1 MTYEV
6 QQTRWDALVRRVSG
20 SIGPG
25 SRVSETISELFPVL
39 EVENTTPELIALSGW
54 RTAWQSTE
62 RPPSAGNESASAL
75 HNPPASGVIATVTQ
89 VILRATLA
97 NTIVQMET
105 EISTIGGTQVAGLFR
120 DIRFGTGRDTTLTV
134 TSNDASSVGGGLRI
148 FVGTDIVSIRD
159 DNGIAVLTPNT
170 SLRVGTVTVNVG
182 FTVNYFWRERPAQ
195 PAELQF

>member
-6 QQTRWDALVRRVSG
+6 QQTRWDALIRRVSG

-39 EVENTTPELIALSGW
+39 EVEDTTPELLALSGW

-62 RPPSAGNESASAL
+62 RPASPGNPSASAL
-75 HNPPASGVIATVTQ
+75 HNPPNSGVIAAITQ
-89 VILRATLA
+89 VILRASLA
-97 NTIVQMET
+97 NTIVQMENQP
-105 EISTIGGTQVAGLFR
+105 STIGGTQVPGLFR
-120 DIRFGTGRDTTLTV
+120 DTRFGTPRETTLTV
-134 TSNDASSVGGGLRI
+134 TSNDASLVGGGLRI

-170 SLRVGTVTVNVG
+170 SLRIGTTTNNVSL
-182 FTVNYFWRERPAQ
+182 TVNYFWRERPAEVS
-195 PAELQF
+195 ELSF